1 MIDTEAAEKALNYL
15 RTSAVEMEV
24 LERNAKAAAR
34 KAKLVQALA
43 IERMGKVN
51 DPNTKVPAT
60 IRKEISWAD
69 TEVQEAFKAADEAD
83 AHLIG
88 INAQRAAAKDTI
100 ILHMSMVK
108 DRM

>member
-1 MIDTEAAEKALNYL
+1 MIDTEAAEKSLNFLRKTAL
-15 RTSAVEMEV
+15 EIEE
-24 LERNAKAAAR
+24 LERDARAMAR

-51 DPNTKVPAT
+51 DVTSKIPAT
-60 IRKEISWAD
+60 LRKEISWAD
-69 TEVQEAFKAADEAD
+69 SEVQEAFKEADEAD
-83 AHLIG
+83 AKLISL
-88 INAQRAAAKDTI
+88 NAQRAAAKDTI